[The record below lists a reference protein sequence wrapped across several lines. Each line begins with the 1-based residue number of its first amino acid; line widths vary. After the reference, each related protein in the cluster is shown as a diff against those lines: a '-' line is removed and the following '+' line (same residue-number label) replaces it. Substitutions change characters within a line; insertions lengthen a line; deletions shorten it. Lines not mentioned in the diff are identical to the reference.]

1 MFYILPSIGISAG
14 GQFFVFFQ
22 MFFAYTSDI
31 SDVRGEDSKTKFTRF
46 LIAEVRSHPDTQGS
60 TPCLMSG
67 LSLLR
72 GGDRLLC
79 GGRHVQRPGLHCG
92 LHVRHRAHDRS
103 QVTSKFQTIFRKMC
117 LVGVVYAFLVME
129 PKLTKKLDNNNEKEE
144 KTEFNV
150 TTLLLNTFTV
160 ALKRRKGK
168 HKSLLILAVISF
180 TLFEAVFPVDD
191 TLLFVHFK
199 VLF

>member
-1 MFYILPSIGISAG
+1 
-14 GQFFVFFQ
+14 
-22 MFFAYTSDI
+22 
-31 SDVRGEDSKTKFTRF
+31 
-46 LIAEVRSHPDTQGS
+46 
-60 TPCLMSG
+60 
-67 LSLLR
+67 
-72 GGDRLLC
+72 
-79 GGRHVQRPGLHCG
+79 
-92 LHVRHRAHDRS
+92 
-103 QVTSKFQTIFRKMC
+103 MC